1 MDRIRILRSAIGWAG
16 RHAVSLLVAVAALGV
31 AAEFGPAL
39 AQSADLLLA
48 RALHIDGDV
57 STGATDRAVVIQG
70 DDGVNYRTVSTDASG
85 DLQVDVLSSVG
96 AGSMT
101 DDAAFTPGTSTIT
114 AVGGLFDDVSPDSV
128 NEGDGGAFRMSARRE
143 AYMQIR
149 DAAGNE
155 RGLAIDGSGF
165 LGIGT
170 FPDNEP
176 VDVAQIGGNAI
187 TAGAGAVAAGT
198 PRMTLASDDPAVVDL
213 AAIEVLE
220 TSIEGD
226 TTAIQTAVQV
236 MDDWDETNRA
246 AVNVIAGQAGIAAGT
261 GVDGAT
267 VPRVT
272 LATDVGLPAGDAD
285 IGNVDL
291 EFAGTAASVNAGN
304 VDATTQRVV
313 LATDQAVVEVQPD
326 QVVPQVPATV
336 ACDTTGAVAFT
347 ANAADV
353 RLEMWNSGTVDA
365 CVRMGA
371 TTGADIGTTT
381 SCSFILGAFAGS
393 GTTDVYVTPAGMRVG
408 SETFACDVSAGTANI
423 VVTAWRTQ

>member
-143 AYMQIR
+143 AYVQIR

-155 RGLAIDGSGF
+155 PIEKLIVRAVKPRLLIVHARLIIFIEDKAKVLLTPPSNRT
-165 LGIGT
+165 LH
-170 FPDNEP
+170 
-176 VDVAQIGGNAI
+176 
-187 TAGAGAVAAGT
+187 GALYRHR
-198 PRMTLASDDPAVVDL
+198 P
-213 AAIEVLE
+213 
-220 TSIEGD
+220 
-226 TTAIQTAVQV
+226 
-236 MDDWDETNRA
+236 
-246 AVNVIAGQAGIAAGT
+246 NVFEA
-261 GVDGAT
+261 
-267 VPRVT
+267 
-272 LATDVGLPAGDAD
+272 
-285 IGNVDL
+285 
-291 EFAGTAASVNAGN
+291 
-304 VDATTQRVV
+304 
-313 LATDQAVVEVQPD
+313 
-326 QVVPQVPATV
+326 
-336 ACDTTGAVAFT
+336 
-347 ANAADV
+347 
-353 RLEMWNSGTVDA
+353 
-365 CVRMGA
+365 
-371 TTGADIGTTT
+371 
-381 SCSFILGAFAGS
+381 
-393 GTTDVYVTPAGMRVG
+393 
-408 SETFACDVSAGTANI
+408 
-423 VVTAWRTQ
+423 